1 MTWSDSTVGIVL
13 LIVAL
18 VILCTCLVC
27 IVKTLHSLLQGKL
40 SMVIK
45 KFVNAEFPGKC
56 SYFTGYAA
64 IVIGT
69 GLTFLV
75 QSSSIFTSALTPLVG
90 IGIISI
96 ERMYPLTLGAN
107 IGTTTTSILAA
118 LAQNADDIPNS
129 LQISMC
135 HLFFNLTGILLYFP
149 IPYTRFPIGMAKF
162 LGNQTA
168 KYRWFAAVYL
178 IVFFFLLPLAVFGL
192 SFISWIAM
200 AAVLGPVLLLLITTT
215 VINVLQNK
223 APKCLPSFLRDWY
236 FLPEVLRSLK
246 PFDRV
251 ITRFIDWWPCCK
263 KETKTETDTADGKT
277 TTVTQ
282 F

>member
-1 MTWSDSTVGIVL
+1 
-13 LIVAL
+13 
-18 VILCTCLVC
+18 
-27 IVKTLHSLLQGKL
+27 
-40 SMVIK
+40 
-45 KFVNAEFPGKC
+45 
-56 SYFTGYAA
+56 
-64 IVIGT
+64 
-69 GLTFLV
+69 
-75 QSSSIFTSALTPLVG
+75 
-90 IGIISI
+90 
-96 ERMYPLTLGAN
+96 
-107 IGTTTTSILAA
+107 
-118 LAQNADDIPNS
+118 
-129 LQISMC
+129 
-135 HLFFNLTGILLYFP
+135 
-149 IPYTRFPIGMAKF
+149 MAKF